1 MAKAKYGYKH
11 RVHKMLDFMFYFAT
25 FDSSSQAQALALP
38 SSFHQEILPEVSKNW
53 NWKAGLGKNNC
64 KPGTYTFS
72 DHVFDLPWTI

>member
-38 SSFHQEILPEVSKNW
+38 SSFQQEILPEVSKN
-53 NWKAGLGKNNC
+53 
-64 KPGTYTFS
+64 
-72 DHVFDLPWTI
+72 